1 MKIVITGASRGIGK
15 ATAMKFASMGHHLI
29 LGAKTAHYLKKSA
42 EEIKSTFPQCSVDF
56 MAADLSRREEAI
68 HFAEWTLGFGVPDL
82 LINNAGTYLQGN
94 VVYGPDANMEYLMN
108 VNFYSAYHVTKIIAP
123 AMVGKK
129 SGHIFNMSSIA
140 ALQAYPNGGDYGVSK
155 FALSGFSKN
164 LRLELLPHGIR
175 VTCLHLGAV
184 ETDSWQGFDN
194 SKDRIMRPTEIAELI
209 ASIADLKGSVVVE
222 DMVVRPQ
229 LGDL

>member
-1 MKIVITGASRGIGK
+1 MKIIITGASRGIGK
-15 ATAMKFASMGHHLI
+15 ATALKFASMGHHLL
-29 LGAKTAHYLKKSA
+29 LGAKTAHYLKKTA
-42 EEIKSTFPQCSVDF
+42 DEIQSSFPQSKVDY
-56 MAADLSRREEAI
+56 MAADLSNREEAI
-68 HFAEWTLGFGVPDL
+68 HFAEWCLTFGAPDL

-108 VNFYSAYHVTKIIAP
+108 VNFFSAYHITKIVAP

-129 SGHIFNMSSIA
+129 CGHIINVSSIA
-140 ALQAYPNGGDYGVSK
+140 AMQAYPNGGDYGVSK

-175 VTCLHLGAV
+175 VSCLHLGAV

-194 SKDRIMRPTEIAELI
+194 SNDRIMKPSEIAELI
-209 ASIADLKGSVVVE
+209 ASIVELKGSVVVE
-222 DMVVRPQ
+222 DLVVRPQ